1 MVIILI
7 VITNV
12 NLFQKTVNKLMKREN
27 ALNVKKVTNLMK
39 MESVSKFL
47 MIKLIIV
54 LNTGG

>member
-7 VITNV
+7 VITNA
-12 NLFQKTVNKLMKREN
+12 NLFQKTVNKLMKKEN